1 MFSKDKKLS
10 ALYEKVTAH
19 FGVLPEIVA
28 AQPSNY
34 FGQLAESIIGQQ
46 LSNKVADV
54 IVARVKAAV
63 GGSLQQDAVLALE
76 HAQLKAAGLSG
87 AKAQYIINCALA
99 WKEKKVEPHL
109 LQQMDAETVIATL
122 TQIKGVGRWTAEM
135 FLIFTLARKDIFSV
149 GDYGLRKAVAREY
162 RIPITAKPSE
172 FLKIAENWSPQR
184 SLASR
189 ILWKSLE
196 LTD

>member
-1 MFSKDKKLS
+1 MFPKDKKIS
-10 ALYEKVTAH
+10 ALYQRVTTH
-19 FGVLPEIVA
+19 FGVLPEIVV

-54 IVARVKAAV
+54 IVARVKNVV
-63 GGSLQQDAVLALE
+63 GGNLQPETILALE
-76 HAQLKAAGLSG
+76 HAQLKSAGLSG
-87 AKAQYIINCALA
+87 SKAQYITNCALA
-99 WKEKKVEPHL
+99 WKEKKVVPEVL
-109 LQQMDAETVIATL
+109 VQMDDETVINTL

-135 FLIFTLARKDIFSV
+135 FLMFTLGREDIFSA

-162 RIPITAKPSE
+162 GIPITAKPSE
-172 FLKIAENWSPQR
+172 FLRIAENWTPQR
-184 SLASR
+184 STASR

-196 LTD
+196 LTN